1 MGQTISKTLAVNRAR
16 NFLIMLNNLQH
27 MHFKLLQKDQFKKQQ
42 KQLVI
47 WLAIKM
53 LAKLQKR
60 QKHRNFLEVV
70 LSKTD
75 IPRER
80 YITQKKREQISDK
93 LRLIK

>member
-1 MGQTISKTLAVNRAR
+1 
-16 NFLIMLNNLQH
+16 
-27 MHFKLLQKDQFKKQQ
+27 
-42 KQLVI
+42 
-47 WLAIKM
+47 M

-80 YITQKKREQISDK
+80 YISPEKREQISDK